1 MKDKCRTTAVA
12 ALALLVVLVG
22 CTASPPQSQDEGD
35 DLPGAPPGA
44 LADVSIEEYED
55 VRAILDYDHS
65 LAETPLDEFSAQ
77 RPEFTIQVLHAIAVL
92 ADGCMEKQGH
102 APTAAER
109 DWTPFLDNE
118 DRTYGIWSVAYA
130 SKYGRDL
137 APEAGAAEM
146 EIDGMDVE
154 ELAAYETC
162 INAARDELAD
172 ELVWLGSPETIE
184 VQIRFTANEL
194 TLASDDGQQ
203 AKGNWVAC
211 IEAAGVVVLPED
223 GMPVDAYRQK
233 GKDAEIPAFVTAA
246 ECARSTGAVQTLYD
260 LQARY
265 EAALIDAHAA
275 EVDAYIERSE
285 EVLAVLQDAIDG

>member
-1 MKDKCRTTAVA
+1 MKDEYRNTAAA
-12 ALALLVVLVG
+12 ALAVVAVLVG
-22 CTASPPQSQDEGD
+22 CTASPAPTESEAGI
-35 DLPGAPPGA
+35 PGAPPEA
-44 LADVSIEEYED
+44 LPDVSIEGYED
-55 VRAILDYDHS
+55 VRAELDYDHS
-65 LAETPLDEFSAQ
+65 LVETPLDEFSAQ
-77 RPEFTIQVLHAIAVL
+77 RPEFAIQVLHAIAVK
-92 ADGCMEKQGH
+92 ADGCTETEGYP
-102 APTAAER
+102 ATAAER
-109 DWTPFLDNE
+109 EWTPFLGDE

-130 SKYGRDL
+130 SKYGRDP
-137 APEAGAAEM
+137 APGAGAAQM
-146 EIDGMDVE
+146 PTDGMSVE
-154 ELAAYETC
+154 HLAAYEAC
-162 INAARDELAD
+162 ANAAREELTDEL
-172 ELVWLGSPETIE
+172 LWLGSPEVIE
-184 VQIRFTANEL
+184 ARIRLKANEL
-194 TLASDDGQQ
+194 TLANDDGQQ
-203 AKGNWVAC
+203 AKANWVAC